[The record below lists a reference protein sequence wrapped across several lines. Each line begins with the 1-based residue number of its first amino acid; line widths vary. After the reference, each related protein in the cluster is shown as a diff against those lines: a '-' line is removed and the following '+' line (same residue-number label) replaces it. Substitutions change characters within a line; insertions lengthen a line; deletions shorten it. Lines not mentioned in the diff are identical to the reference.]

1 MSDRMSLTHAE
12 RNAVLPEFEAAL
24 DTSVGAALAVARG
37 GAVLLRRQAPMTGR
51 DSDAALTEWLVAGLT
66 AAGLQ
71 VADVARWTVGTGP
84 GSFSGLRVG
93 IALVKGICFA
103 TGRPVRGLPSSL
115 ALARAAVP
123 TPTAGATVAVLHDA
137 RRRQLILSLYE
148 FDGRAWV
155 QRAVPAVVEPAVA
168 AASIPAETV
177 VVTVHAVQLAEILP
191 ASLATRLVAF
201 ASVDAAGL
209 LDPPEWPWPADDA
222 AMAVSC
228 EPVYVRPPVFVAPQ
242 AVRDS
247 GL

>member
-1 MSDRMSLTHAE
+1 MSDGALSTHAE
-12 RNAVLPEFEAAL
+12 KTGVLPEFEAAL
-24 DTSVGAALAVARG
+24 DTSAGAGLAVRRG
-37 GAVLLRRQAPMTGR
+37 GIVLLRQHAPMTGR
-51 DSDAALTEWLVAGLT
+51 DSDAALAEWLVAGLA

-71 VADVARWTVGTGP
+71 VADIARWTVGTGP

-103 TGRPVRGLPSSL
+103 TGQPVRGLPSSL

-148 FDGRAWV
+148 FDGRAWG

-168 AASIPAETV
+168 AASIPAATV
-177 VVTVHAVQLAEILP
+177 VVTVHAEQLAQILP

-222 AMAVSC
+222 AMAASC

-242 AVRDS
+242 PVREL
-247 GL
+247 GA